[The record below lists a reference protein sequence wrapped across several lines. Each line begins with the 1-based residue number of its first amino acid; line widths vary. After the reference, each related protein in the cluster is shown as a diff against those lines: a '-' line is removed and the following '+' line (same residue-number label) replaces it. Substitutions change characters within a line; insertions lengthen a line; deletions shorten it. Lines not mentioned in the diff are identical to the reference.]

1 MGKRMKQASRLG
13 TTAFTLATLCLGR
26 TVHAADEGDDLIK
39 QGIECR
45 RKRDDA
51 CGLRFFEE
59 AYDKGHSPR
68 ALAQIALAEQALGK
82 WVAASE
88 HLRQALAVRGDAWI
102 EKNRAVLNDSAA
114 RVAAHVGFIEI
125 FGGSPGAE
133 VRVDGTARGTLPL
146 ARPLA
151 TTTGTIAID
160 LVMMGRLPFRRT
172 TTVQAGETTREAF
185 DELPV
190 ESTGK
195 AGGGARDDR
204 AMAGRAEA
212 VGDRSPASSSGDSG
226 PTLNAMGTES
236 PPVGGTAPADQEPPA
251 SLRWPL
257 VIGTAALSAGAL
269 IFATVEYG
277 KWSGNVDSFN
287 RMACNPLLSNRGS
300 AECASLYGDA
310 GTENTLMYVGF
321 AAAGALAATSVVLYF
336 ALEQPGTAAN
346 HQVAC
351 LPTAGSRG
359 VTCAFHF

>member
-1 MGKRMKQASRLG
+1 MKQASRLG
-13 TTAFTLATLCLGR
+13 TTAFALVTLCLGR

-59 AYDKGHSPR
+59 AYEKGHSPR

-82 WVAASE
+82 WVAAAE
-88 HLRQALAVRGDAWI
+88 HLRQALAVRSDAWI
-102 EKNRAVLNDSAA
+102 DKNRAILSDSAS
-114 RVAAHVGFIEI
+114 RVAAHVGFLEI

-146 ARPLA
+146 PRPLA

-172 TTVQAGETTREAF
+172 TIVQAGETTREAF
-185 DELPV
+185 DELPL

-195 AGGGARDDR
+195 AGGEARGDR
-204 AMAGRAEA
+204 AIGRRGEA
-212 VGDRSPASSSGDSG
+212 AGDRSTAASSKNSE
-226 PTLNAMGTES
+226 PTPDVTGAKS
-236 PPVGGTAPADQEPPA
+236 PPVRETAPEDPEPPA
-251 SLRWPL
+251 SSPRWPL
-257 VIGTAALSAGAL
+257 VIGTAALSAGSL
-269 IFATVEYG
+269 IVATVEYD

-287 RMACNPLLSNRGS
+287 RMMCDPRLSNRGS
-300 AECASLYGDA
+300 AECKSLYDDA
-310 GTENTLMYVGF
+310 GNEKTLMYVGF

-336 ALEQPGTAAN
+336 ALDRPGTAAN
-346 HQVAC
+346 HRVAC

-359 VTCAFHF
+359 VTCALHF

>member
-1 MGKRMKQASRLG
+1 MKQASRLG
-13 TTAFTLATLCLGR
+13 TIAFTLATLCLGS

-45 RKRDDA
+45 RKHDDA
-51 CGLRFFEE
+51 CGLRLFEE
-59 AYDKGHSPR
+59 AYDRGHSPR
-68 ALAQIALAEQALGK
+68 ALAQVALAEQALGK

-102 EKNRAVLNDSAA
+102 DKNRAILNDSAA
-114 RVAAHVGFIEI
+114 HVAAHVGFIEI

-146 ARPLA
+146 TRPLA

-160 LVMMGRLPFRRT
+160 LVMVGRLPFRRT
-172 TTVQAGETTREAF
+172 TIVQAGETTREAF

-190 ESTGK
+190 ESTGR
-195 AGGGARDDR
+195 ATGGARVDR
-204 AMAGRAEA
+204 AMDRRGEA
-212 VGDRSPASSSGDSG
+212 VGDRSAAASSKDSN
-226 PTLNAMGTES
+226 PTPDAMGTKS
-236 PPVGGTAPADQEPPA
+236 PPAGETAPEDRPPPA
-251 SLRWPL
+251 ASARWPF

-287 RMACNPLLSNRGS
+287 RMACDPRLSNRGS
-300 AECASLYGDA
+300 AACGSLYDDA
-310 GTENTLMYVGF
+310 GSEKTLMYLGF
-321 AAAGALAATSVVLYF
+321 SAAGALAATSVVLYF
-336 ALEQPGTAAN
+336 ALDRPGTAAN

-351 LPTAGSRG
+351 LPTAGSHG
-359 VTCAFHF
+359 VTCALHF